1 MPDFSLSDWENA
13 FNYGWKL
20 YMASVARQAA
30 AARAILSGGDVD
42 APNDRPIDHTV
53 RRPGSGSTGP
63 TECQILVQ
71 DLIEEGKAFRGGVPV
86 AVRSAWLREIE
97 PCKGKIP
104 DSEYA
109 KALQILH
116 AKG

>member
-1 MPDFSLSDWENA
+1 MAELTSSDWESA

-20 YMASVARQAA
+20 YMAAVASRAA
-30 AARAILSGGDVD
+30 AARAALSAGE
-42 APNDRPIDHTV
+42 IDHTV
-53 RRPGSGSTGP
+53 RKPGSGSTGT

-71 DLIEEGKAFRGGVPV
+71 DLIEEGKAFKGGVPV
-86 AVRSAWLREIE
+86 ATRSAWLKEIE
-97 PCKGKIP
+97 PCKGKVP

-116 AKG
+116 AQG